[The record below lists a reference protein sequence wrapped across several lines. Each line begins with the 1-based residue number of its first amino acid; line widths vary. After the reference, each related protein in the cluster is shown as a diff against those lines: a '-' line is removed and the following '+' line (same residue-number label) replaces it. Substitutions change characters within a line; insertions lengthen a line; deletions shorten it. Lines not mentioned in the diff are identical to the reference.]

1 MKTKNRTPFL
11 FGAKVTSRQPPQ
23 VEMTM
28 VVRGR
33 FSLRPNE
40 PVTPLTEGL
49 GFPQGFL
56 SGELFREEDEERAF
70 ECLYPGDFA
79 DYKLNAEVFF
89 QGTCYPPGG
98 RPVADTYVEFSVG
111 AWSKGLR
118 VVGRRVWT
126 DAVFGDPFTAPVP
139 FTSMPLTY
147 ANAFGGPAYALN
159 PAGKGFDTPELPTV
173 EAVGQPVRSR
183 GDRPMPAS
191 FGPINPAWPQ
201 RAGKMGTQYGA
212 KYKAERAPFYA
223 EDFDWT
229 YFSAAPL
236 DQQLKGHLRGDEE
249 LCFINLH
256 PTAREVRARLPG
268 LRIRAFV
275 DDMEGRFREVRL
287 SLDTLHANLDEEVL
301 TLTWRGIDQVKEQD
315 LSDVR
320 HVMVVSEP
328 LAEAPQPL
336 EYYRQSFL
344 LGFEEDPLGVREA
357 LPPELAEMALQTM
370 KGKPGAQPP
379 PLDPKLDPVSAHL
392 QQKLG
397 SMAPKEQAEVQKA
410 MASGGIRNA
419 GKVLADAK
427 PGMDLQA
434 MMALGV
440 AAGASA
446 APIAPVV
453 PIKPGVSPRVPLRD
467 AVQRMIAAGDKLKKL
482 AAERGLPIEG
492 LGRIDAL
499 ANDPRLAALDPTAAE
514 PALPEEEPGP
524 YKDLHG
530 RDFTDQDLRGRD
542 LRGANLEGAIFTR
555 AKLGGANLEGANL
568 KYAVLAEAELDQA
581 NLSKADLTMA
591 NLAGASAPGVK
602 LVEALLHQAFL
613 QDANLAGADLRG
625 ASGEQTICMGVKLE
639 GASAAGASFYQA
651 DFEGAKL
658 ERADFSRASLVRCL
672 MARIE
677 GAYVDMTG
685 AQLSRTS
692 FAGAH
697 LEHARFTEARGETTI
712 WMGAWLDH
720 ADFGRAILP
729 TAHFTE
735 VHGAQVSFHRAELR
749 EARFYR
755 AELDRADFV
764 EASLFAADFC
774 RATLG
779 KTKFTGANLYDA
791 KFIDAAGAGCDFNG
805 ANLKASTLEKV

>member
-11 FGAKVTSRQPPQ
+11 FGAKVTSRQPSQ
-23 VEMTM
+23 LEMTM

-40 PVTPLTEGL
+40 PVTPLTKDT

-56 SGELFREEDEERAF
+56 TGELFHEEDEERLG

-79 DYKLNAEVFF
+79 DYKLNAEVFV

-98 RPVADTYVEFSVG
+98 RPVTETYVEFSVG

-126 DAVFGDPFTAPVP
+126 DAVFGDPFTAPAP
-139 FTSMPLTY
+139 FTKMPLTY
-147 ANAFGGPAYALN
+147 ANAFGGPAYAWN

-173 EAVGQPVRSR
+173 EAVGQPVRGR
-183 GDRPMPAS
+183 GDKPMPAG
-191 FGPINPAWPQ
+191 FGPLNPTWPQ
-201 RAGKMGTQYGA
+201 RAGKMGRQYGA

-236 DQQLKGHLRGDEE
+236 DQQIKGHLRGDEE

-256 PTAREVRARLPG
+256 PTAREVRARLPS

-275 DDMEGRFREVRL
+275 DDVEGRFREVRL
-287 SLDTLHANLDEEVL
+287 SLDTLHANLDDGVL
-301 TLTWRGIDQVKEQD
+301 TLTWRGLDQVKEQD
-315 LSDVR
+315 LADVR
-320 HVMVVSEP
+320 HVLVVSEP
-328 LAEAPQPL
+328 LAEAPLPV
-336 EYYRQSFL
+336 EFYRQSFVD
-344 LGFEEDPLGVREA
+344 FEEDPLGVREA
-357 LPPELAEMALQTM
+357 LPPHLAEIALQTM
-370 KGKPGAQPP
+370 KGQSGAKPQ

-397 SMAPKEQAEVQKA
+397 SMAPKEQAAVQKA
-410 MASGGIRNA
+410 MASGGISNA
-419 GKVLADAK
+419 GKTLADAR
-427 PGMDLQA
+427 PEMNLQA
-434 MMALGV
+434 IMAGAI
-440 AAGASA
+440 AAGAST

-453 PIKPGVSPRVPLRD
+453 SIKPGVTPRVPLRD
-467 AVQRMIAAGDKLKKL
+467 AVQRMIAAGNKLKQIVAEKGL
-482 AAERGLPIEG
+482 AIEG
-492 LGRIDAL
+492 LDKIDAL
-499 ANDPRLAALDPTAAE
+499 ANDPRLARLDPTAAAE

-530 RDFTDQDLRGRD
+530 RDFTGQDLRGRD
-542 LRGANLEGAIFTR
+542 LHGANLEGAIFTR
-555 AKLGGANLEGANL
+555 ARLGEANLEGANL
-568 KYAVLAEAELDQA
+568 KHAVFVEAELDQA

-591 NLAGASAPGVK
+591 NLARASAPGVK
-602 LVEALLHQAFL
+602 LGEALLHQTFL
-613 QDANLAGADLRG
+613 KDANLAGADLRG
-625 ASGEQTICMGVKLE
+625 ANGEQTICMGANLA
-639 GASAAGASFYQA
+639 GASAEGASFYQA

-658 ERADFSRASLVRCL
+658 EGADFSRSKFVRCL
-672 MARIE
+672 MTKIE
-677 GAYVDMTG
+677 GRSVDMTR

-697 LEHARFTEARGETTI
+697 LEHARFIEARGETTI

-720 ADFGRAILP
+720 ADFGRALLP
-729 TAHFTE
+729 NAHFSE
-735 VHGAQVSFHRAELR
+735 VHGMQVSFHRAELR

-755 AELDRADFV
+755 AQLDRADFV
-764 EASLFAADFC
+764 ESNLFSADFC

-779 KTKFTGANLYDA
+779 RTKFTGASLYDA

-805 ANLKASTLEKV
+805 ANLKASTLEKT